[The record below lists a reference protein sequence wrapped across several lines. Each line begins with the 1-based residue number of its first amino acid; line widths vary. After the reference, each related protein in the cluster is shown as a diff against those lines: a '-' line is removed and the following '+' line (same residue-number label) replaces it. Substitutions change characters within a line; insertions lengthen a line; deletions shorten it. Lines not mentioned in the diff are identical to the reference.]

1 MRRSDLPLFLVLLAL
16 APACGAHVGSPD
28 VYYDAMAGPYHLFV
42 TVRTPQMIPGIA
54 RIEVRALDA
63 GITSIDIVPLRVIGE
78 GSENA
83 PPPDRMEQS
92 KSDPQ
97 FFAGKL
103 WLMESGSWQVRL
115 NVFGSHGKSEMAVP
129 VAAFARKTLA
139 MQRVTGLILT
149 VLMVFLVLS
158 LVSILGAASRES
170 QLETGANPPPEK
182 RRRARFVMAATSA
195 VLLGIL
201 FLGNL
206 WWDSEA
212 QARAT
217 GMIYKAPPMQAAL
230 VGTNQLQLKLGFSSW
245 HDRRKELQLVNIIP
259 DHGHLMHLFLVRM
272 PQMDRFYHLHPDQT
286 SADTFTEKLSSVDGG
301 SYSVFADIVRE
312 SGFPDTMTAQLTL
325 PNVSAGA
332 SGSASDRDDSA
343 AAAPPV
349 SDSAPN
355 TTSALGAAGKVE
367 LLLNGQTLQAQK
379 PVILRFRV
387 SDQNGQPATDLEPY
401 MGMAGHLVIVRW
413 DLSVFAHV
421 HPAGSVPMAAVA
433 LLQNQKPAASDSM
446 AGMHHAAVPPEIT
459 FPYGFPQ
466 TGDYRLFLQVKHA
479 GQVKTAVFDV
489 NVRP

>member
-1 MRRSDLPLFLVLLAL
+1 MRRSDLPLFLVLLVL

-115 NVFGSHGKSEMAVP
+115 IVFGSQGKSEMAVP

-182 RRRARFVMAATSA
+182 RRRARLVMAATAA

-212 QARAT
+212 EARAT

-286 SADTFTEKLSSVDGG
+286 STDTFTEKLSSVDGG

-325 PNVSAGA
+325 PNVSAA
-332 SGSASDRDDSA
+332 SRSASDRDDSA
-343 AAAPPV
+343 AAALPV

-379 PVILRFRV
+379 PVILRFQV

-401 MGMAGHLVIVRW
+401 MGMAGHLVIVRR

-446 AGMHHAAVPPEIT
+446 PGMHHAAVPPEIT

-466 TGDYRLFLQVKHA
+466 TGDYRLFLQVKPA